1 MDITAFLGRT
11 RVYAGVMIQSKSGVM
26 LANADF
32 PNLHGRSAETGIL
45 MLKDGEENV
54 KANALADLSRE
65 ILNNENEVN
74 VSLPLKKFQ
83 FIFQNMDD
91 SVTPSELLVAV
102 ASICGCDVEPV
113 GSREVSRRW

>member
-1 MDITAFLGRT
+1 MSITAFLGST
-11 RVYAGVMIQSKSGVM
+11 RLYADVMIQSNSGFM

-32 PNLHGRSAETGIL
+32 PNLHGRSAVTGIL
-45 MLKDGEENV
+45 MLMDGEENV
-54 KANALADLSRE
+54 KANTLAELSRE

-74 VSLPLKKFQ
+74 VSLPLKMFQ

-91 SVTPSELLVAV
+91 SVTSSELLVAV
-102 ASICGCDVEPV
+102 ASLCGCDVDPV

>member
-1 MDITAFLGRT
+1 
-11 RVYAGVMIQSKSGVM
+11 
-26 LANADF
+26 
-32 PNLHGRSAETGIL
+32 